1 MIGKSIILFGR
12 NGNQIKFLH
21 IVNHGKKYKSE
32 KELKQIK
39 NEVAYRLVVLTK
51 VNCQLKLQI
60 KKVVHRRKT

>member
-32 KELKQIK
+32 KELKLIK
-39 NEVAYRLVVLTK
+39 NEVDYRLVVLMK
-51 VNCQLKLQI
+51 VNYQLKQQI